1 MGLGLMKAAIMFEKF
16 GPYHVARIK
25 GAMSFAEVL
34 AIESAPH
41 SGTYEW
47 ERPYM
52 SPDMSA
58 VALTSNAGE
67 ERDVS
72 FLEHRIDEV
81 LTAFRPD
88 VVALSGWAFLA
99 DLVALKF
106 CRRNGIPTICMS
118 ETNPWDFARHPV
130 LEKAKKGIVAH
141 FSAGITTSQSQMAYL
156 TGLGLPEEAVF
167 SGYNVI
173 DNDYF
178 RSSAARWRNASSF
191 PPAKARDLPV
201 DSRGRYFLA
210 SSRFVPKK
218 NLVRLLE
225 AYSMFRASREDD
237 PSDWPLVILGDGEQR
252 AEIESK
258 ISQLGIAPYVHLPG
272 FLQVD
277 ALPQYYGSAGAFIH
291 ASTTEQWGLVINEA
305 MAAGLPVAASN
316 RCGATE
322 YLIETEVSGFA
333 FDPYSVCEIA
343 LTMTKIAALER
354 RGELIDAALKSVDRL
369 RPETFGRAL
378 VSAGVVAQ
386 EKPAIPGR
394 ISAAMLDLAI
404 AVRVLKAS

>member
-1 MGLGLMKAAIMFEKF
+1 MFEKF
-16 GPYHVARIK
+16 GPYHVARMK
-25 GAMSFAEVL
+25 GAMRFAEIL

-41 SGTYEW
+41 SGTYDW
-47 ERPYM
+47 NR
-52 SPDMSA
+52 PDMPPELRA
-58 VALTSNAGE
+58 VALTSKAGE

-106 CRRNGIPTICMS
+106 CRKNGIPAICMS
-118 ETNPWDFARHPV
+118 ETNPWDFVRHPA

-141 FSAGITTSQSQMAYL
+141 FSAGIATSRSQMAYL
-156 TGLGLPEEAVF
+156 IGLGLPEEAVF

-173 DNDYF
+173 DNEFF
-178 RSSAARWRNASSF
+178 RSAASRWRSSSSF
-191 PPAKARDLPV
+191 APEPARDLPAN
-201 DSRGRYFLA
+201 SRGRYFLA

-218 NLVRLLE
+218 NLLRLLE
-225 AYSMFRASREDD
+225 AYSIFRASRDED
-237 PSDWPLVILGDGEQR
+237 PSDWPLVILGDGEQG
-252 AEIESK
+252 AEVESK
-258 ISQLGIAPYVHLPG
+258 ISQLGIGPYVHLPG
-272 FLQVD
+272 FLQVE
-277 ALPQYYGSAGAFIH
+277 ALPQYYGTAGAFIH

-322 YLIETEVSGFA
+322 YLIETGVSGFA
-333 FDPYSVCEIA
+333 FDPYSVHEIA
-343 LTMTKIAALER
+343 ETMTKLAAFER
-354 RGELIDAALKSVDRL
+354 PGELIDAALQSVDRL

-378 VSAGVVAQ
+378 VFAGLVAQ

-404 AVRVLKAS
+404 AVRARKASWKPTDCL